1 MRGKRDLKI
10 DKFLS
15 PLYFQLEKYRKTVS
29 ILSIEL
35 VFNIERIYAKIRE
48 RLRSILYFSGPTNL
62 GADLCRKL

>member
-35 VFNIERIYAKIRE
+35 AVNIERIYAKIQE